1 LNYYNSYHSNKDCK
15 TWAINYLAKD
25 DKKLKSKLD
34 TVPDYEFHTLGALTR
49 IISNGS
55 ILEDKELRYIKN
67 KTAELTDYVPSEII
81 ESKPA
86 VGVTPNIHENIR
98 LKTFN
103 EISTLEDEI
112 DKFIKS
118 GYSTTFQFTYS
129 LTGKSPAII
138 KGISIYLQKL
148 LVEIKEV
155 LSGSCDQLNESYSKV
170 SKAKLKAYAIHIEK
184 MITSCSAL
192 SVTPKAKPAKKN
204 VKAKSIKTKTVKS
217 KSVKEK
223 PTKTVVTV
231 KEKAPAVKKNKPTQ
245 TNPTSLES
253 FFGA

>member
-1 LNYYNSYHSNKDCK
+1 
-15 TWAINYLAKD
+15 
-25 DKKLKSKLD
+25 
-34 TVPDYEFHTLGALTR
+34 
-49 IISNGS
+49 
-55 ILEDKELRYIKN
+55 
-67 KTAELTDYVPSEII
+67 
-81 ESKPA
+81 
-86 VGVTPNIHENIR
+86 
-98 LKTFN
+98 
-103 EISTLEDEI
+103 
-112 DKFIKS
+112 
-118 GYSTTFQFTYS
+118 
-129 LTGKSPAII
+129 
-138 KGISIYLQKL
+138 
-148 LVEIKEV
+148 
-155 LSGSCDQLNESYSKV
+155 
-170 SKAKLKAYAIHIEK
+170 